1 LLGRFFFNKVEYE
14 KAVPHLVQAYLLELP
29 GERLTNENL
38 RILGISLFA
47 KGNYD
52 QAISTFEYL
61 LSSEQNEAAKQYAH
75 DFIER
80 SKWAKRNIET
90 SENQLK

>member
-1 LLGRFFFNKVEYE
+1 IPELI
-14 KAVPHLVQAYLLELP
+14 HAYLLELP
-29 GERLTNENL
+29 SYRLTNENL

-52 QAISTFEYL
+52 QSIAVFEEL
-61 LSSEQNEAAKQYAH
+61 LRIEENEAARQYAT

-80 SKWAKRNIET
+80 ARWIKEQKKSN
-90 SENQLK
+90 

>member
-1 LLGRFFFNKVEYE
+1 MFFNKAEYE
-14 KAVPHLVQAYLLELP
+14 KAAPHLIEAYLLKLP

-47 KGNYD
+47 KGNYH
-52 QAISTFEYL
+52 QAITTFEYL

-80 SKWAKRNIET
+80 SKWAKKNIEI
-90 SENQLK
+90 SESQLK